1 MAAADVVRAVTIFR
15 TLLGRMSTG
24 PHTMPRGASP
34 SPGWVSNTAMNSEF
48 VAMISASTLLRSAA
62 LTPTQPARLEIVI
75 SGAVDVEVGTLMR
88 STTTAGSAP
97 ASARLAR
104 AGSGF

>member
-1 MAAADVVRAVTIFR
+1 
-15 TLLGRMSTG
+15 
-24 PHTMPRGASP
+24 MPRGASP
-34 SPGWVSNTAMNSEF
+34 SHGWVSNTAMNSEF

-75 SGAVDVEVGTLMR
+75 RGAVDVEVGTVMR
-88 STTTAGSAP
+88 STTTAGSVP

-104 AGSGF
+104 AGGGF